1 LLLRFPADKHLQE
14 PEKRRCPRGAFEL
27 LAIFLQGARVAR
39 QVVRAVKLHWVNE
52 DTDHHDICTGFRFV
66 DQLHMAVMQVA
77 HGGDQCD
84 TFTFL
89 TRATDMLAKQ
99 RQGFND

>member
-1 LLLRFPADKHLQE
+1 
-14 PEKRRCPRGAFEL
+14 
-27 LAIFLQGARVAR
+27 
-39 QVVRAVKLHWVNE
+39 
-52 DTDHHDICTGFRFV
+52 
-66 DQLHMAVMQVA
+66 MAVVQVA